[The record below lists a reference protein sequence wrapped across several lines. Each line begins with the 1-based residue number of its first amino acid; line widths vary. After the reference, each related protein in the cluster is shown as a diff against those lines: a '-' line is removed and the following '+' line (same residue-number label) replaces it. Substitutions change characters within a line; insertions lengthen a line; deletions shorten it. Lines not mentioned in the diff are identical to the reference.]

1 MTNKYKLLIFD
12 VDGTLADTDKMLIET
27 YRTLYELYSPNVKL
41 DESKVIGFS
50 GPPLRETLS
59 TEFPLYDPEFMV
71 KEYKKYSRPN
81 YVKYV
86 TPFLNTR
93 ELLLGLKAAGYILT
107 IATSKMHEATLY
119 TLDLLNLNDIFTS
132 IVSSDDVV
140 NPKPDKE
147 SVEILR
153 KEYNISKEET
163 LFIGDT
169 KYDVICATSAEVDSV
184 IMTYKARVLGE
195 GVTPTYFATSS
206 SELAKLLNVKL

>member
-59 TEFPLYDPEFMV
+59 TEFPLYDPEFMI

-86 TPFLNTR
+86 TTFFKTR
-93 ELLLGLKAAGYILT
+93 ELLLKL
-107 IATSKMHEATLY
+107 
-119 TLDLLNLNDIFTS
+119 
-132 IVSSDDVV
+132 
-140 NPKPDKE
+140 
-147 SVEILR
+147 
-153 KEYNISKEET
+153 KEEGYYEHDIYVKRLT
-163 LFIGDT
+163 DPS
-169 KYDVICATSAEVDSV
+169 KYTTV
-184 IMTYKARVLGE
+184 RVLTKE
-195 GVTPTYFATSS
+195 PNL
-206 SELAKLLNVKL
+206 ELVKKNSDKIRPVES